1 MFSLR
6 SARQWRI
13 LPLHLAH
20 NPNPLEQMS
29 EPTTLGAYLRRE
41 RERRGLALRTISE
54 TTKLSVGLL
63 EGLEADDI
71 SRWPGGIFRRA
82 FVRSYAQCV
91 GLDPDDVFKRF
102 EQQHP
107 LPETQ
112 VITAGASSTV
122 AAASGS
128 SDQSIT
134 RISPVPAQRARV
146 LGTAADLTVAIVL
159 AFGSAAAGSRLLWPV
174 LLIAAYYAIGILL
187 TGTSPMVALLT
198 EAPAA
203 TPGPFFKAQ
212 GGPFDRAQG
221 GPQTAAAATE
231 QLTQPPAAPAR
242 VQPRRTNERPRQR
255 RGAQA
260 RA

>member
-1 MFSLR
+1 MSLHKLLWAVTQMFSLR

-20 NPNPLEQMS
+20 NSNPLELMN

-54 TTKLSVGLL
+54 TTKVSIGLL

-91 GLDPDDVFKRF
+91 GLDPDDVVKRF
-102 EQQHP
+102 ERQHAP
-107 LPETQ
+107 AETE
-112 VITAGASSTV
+112 VVAGVDNPAVSASV
-122 AAASGS
+122 GVGPARAATSRSA
-128 SDQSIT
+128 
-134 RISPVPAQRARV
+134 VPPQRART

-187 TGTSPMVALLT
+187 TGTSPMVALLSDPLASSS
-198 EAPAA
+198 EPR
-203 TPGPFFKAQ
+203 PV
-212 GGPFDRAQG
+212 
-221 GPQTAAAATE
+221 AAAAAAE
-231 QLTQPPAAPAR
+231 QVPAPPAAPAR

>member
-6 SARQWRI
+6 LTRQWRI
-13 LPLHLAH
+13 LPLHLAY
-20 NPNPLEQMS
+20 NPNPLQLMN
-29 EPTTLGAYLRRE
+29 EPTSLGAYLRRE

-54 TTKLSVGLL
+54 STKLSVGLL

-112 VITAGASSTV
+112 VITPGASSTV
-122 AAASGS
+122 AAAAASGS
-128 SDQSIT
+128 PAAGVPL
-134 RISPVPAQRARV
+134 RSPVPAQRARV

-198 EAPAA
+198 DAPA
-203 TPGPFFKAQ
+203 TSGPFDKAQ
-212 GGPFDRAQG
+212 GRPVDKAQG
-221 GPQTAAAATE
+221 AAAAATE
-231 QLTQPPAAPAR
+231 QLTPPPAAPAR

>member
-1 MFSLR
+1 M
-6 SARQWRI
+6 
-13 LPLHLAH
+13 
-20 NPNPLEQMS
+20 N

-54 TTKLSVGLL
+54 STKVSIWLL

-82 FVRSYAQCV
+82 FVRSYAQCA
-91 GLDPDDVFKRF
+91 GLDPDDIVKRF

-107 LPETQ
+107 SPGTELSPIAPHGAALSSSPLASRLTGTSSRSTQ
-112 VITAGASSTV
+112 
-122 AAASGS
+122 
-128 SDQSIT
+128 
-134 RISPVPAQRARV
+134 PPALQRARV
-146 LGTAADLTVAIVL
+146 LGTAADLTVAVVL

-187 TGTSPMVALLT
+187 TGTSPMVALLA
-198 EAPAA
+198 ERSEPI
-203 TPGPFFKAQ
+203 
-212 GGPFDRAQG
+212 
-221 GPQTAAAATE
+221 
-231 QLTQPPAAPAR
+231 QPPASPAPAPVAEQPAPIAVVER
-242 VQPRRTNERPRQR
+242 RPQPRRTNERPRQR